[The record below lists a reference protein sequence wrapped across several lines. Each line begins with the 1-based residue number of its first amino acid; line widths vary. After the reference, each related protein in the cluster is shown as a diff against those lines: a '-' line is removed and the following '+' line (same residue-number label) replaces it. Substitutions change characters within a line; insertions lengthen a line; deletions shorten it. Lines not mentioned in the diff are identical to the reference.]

1 MHPPGAG
8 TVVVR
13 HGDINVK
20 STGVQR
26 RMERRLVANV
36 EALLADA
43 GVDGTVEQPWSRI
56 LIRTDE
62 EDIEAATAAAAR
74 AFGVVSAS
82 PALSVPSERDA
93 ITEALAETAR
103 EHYTGGAFA
112 VNARRAEKS
121 LPFDSEDA
129 QRWGGQAIWEAVED
143 EFEPEVDLDDP
154 DLTFHVE
161 IRREETFI
169 FLEHVDGPGG
179 LPLGTQEP
187 MVALVSGGIDSPVAA
202 YELMRRGSPV
212 IPVYVDLGDYGG
224 PDHEARAIETVRR
237 LTDYAPNF
245 DLTVWKIPAGDVVS
259 DLVRSVDTGRMLVFR
274 RFLYMVGEV
283 VAGEAGAAGVVT
295 GEALGQKSSQTGQ
308 NFAVTS
314 QAIDLPVHRPLLTW
328 DKADIVERAREIG
341 TFHDST
347 IPAGCNRMVPNQPET
362 RGSLPS
368 VEAAEPDDLRQRARE
383 VVERADRIGI

>member
-13 HGDINVK
+13 HGDLNVK

-26 RMERRLVANV
+26 RMERRLVENV
-36 EALLADA
+36 EALLAAA
-43 GVDGTVEQPWSRI
+43 GVDATVEQPWSRI
-56 LIRTDE
+56 LVRTDE
-62 EDIEAATAAAAR
+62 AQVEAATEAAAK

-82 PALSVPSERDA
+82 PALSVPSEREA
-93 ITEALAETAR
+93 ITEALVATAR
-103 EHYTGGAFA
+103 AHYDGGTFA
-112 VNARRAEKS
+112 VNARRSEKS

-143 EFEPEVDLDDP
+143 DFEPAVDLDDP

-161 IRREETFI
+161 IRGDETFV

-179 LPLGTQEP
+179 LPLGTQAP

-202 YELMRRGSPV
+202 FELMRRGSPV
-212 IPVYVDLGDYGG
+212 VPVYVDLGDYGG
-224 PDHEARAIETVRR
+224 PDHEARAVETVRT
-237 LTDYAPNF
+237 LAEYAPNF
-245 DLTVWKIPAGDVVS
+245 DLTLWKVPAGDVVAA
-259 DLVRSVDTGRMLVFR
+259 LVDAVETGRMLVFR
-274 RFLYMVGEV
+274 RFLYVVGELI
-283 VAGEAGAAGVVT
+283 AGETAAAGVVT

-328 DKADIVERAREIG
+328 DKADIVEAARDIG

-347 IPAGCNRMVPNQPET
+347 IPAGCNRMVPAQPET
-362 RGSLPS
+362 HGS
-368 VEAAEPDDLRQRARE
+368 VAAVAAAEPDDLRERARE
-383 VVERADRIGI
+383 AVERAERVSF